1 MTTDG
6 AVAPPSSVEPTYM
19 NSNPLWLAFLIA
31 TLATWRLAHLV
42 AHEDGPFDAIV
53 RLRSRAGDS
62 AWGRLM
68 DCPYCLSLWFALP
81 GAVWLQ
87 LAYGSTWMDAAEF
100 WLALSGAA
108 CVIEKLTYGAGLGA
122 SHREER

>member
-1 MTTDG
+1 MDT
-6 AVAPPSSVEPTYM
+6 
-19 NSNPLWLAFLIA
+19 NPLWLAFSIA
-31 TLATWRLAHLV
+31 AVATWRLAHLL
-42 AHEDGPFDAIV
+42 AHEDGPFDAVV
-53 RLRSRAGDS
+53 RLRARAGDS

-81 GAVWLQ
+81 GAAWLQ
-87 LAYGSTWMDAAEF
+87 HSYGGTWVDAAVF

-108 CVIEKLTYGAGLGA
+108 CVIEKLTCDAGPGA

>member
-1 MTTDG
+1 MDT
-6 AVAPPSSVEPTYM
+6 
-19 NSNPLWLAFLIA
+19 NPLWLAFSIA

-53 RLRSRAGDS
+53 RLRLRAGGS

-81 GAVWLQ
+81 GAAWL
-87 LAYGSTWMDAAEF
+87 LHSYGGTWVDAAEF

-108 CVIEKLTYGAGLGA
+108 CVIEKLTGEARVAA
-122 SHREER
+122 SRREES